1 MRRQASSTGRQR
13 TGSTLLEM
21 VIGVTILAILAQ
33 MLIGASTASSTM
45 TEIGNIEGEVFR
57 QSERAMSRILGDLR
71 SSGFVEVDGR
81 DYPHVFEAGEAG
93 AGFEFHSHVPGPMAA
108 APGDADFGVMRSIVL
123 CLPSDLD
130 GDGRPELDAD
140 QDGTPE
146 LDRDGDGVPTDELLD
161 VGRLWHPSLASIDSD
176 SRLVWSHADVSYQ
189 VTATGPGG
197 ENELVRMVRGVGS
210 DAAQR
215 TVLARGVERIQF
227 DTSVSSGY
235 VIPGG
240 TVRVRIFFRVRG
252 SDGKVHRSRLESTV
266 RLRNS

>member
-1 MRRQASSTGRQR
+1 
-13 TGSTLLEM
+13 
-21 VIGVTILAILAQ
+21 
-33 MLIGASTASSTM
+33 MLIGASTASSAV
-45 TEIGNIEGEVFR
+45 TEAGNIEGEVFR

-71 SSGFVEVDGR
+71 RSGFVEVNGR
-81 DYPHVFEAGEAG
+81 DYPHVFEAGEPG
-93 AGFEFHSHVPGPMAA
+93 AGFEFHGHVPGPMAA

-161 VGRLWHPSLASIDSD
+161 VGRLWHPSLASIDPD

-197 ENELVRMVRGVGS
+197 ERAGEGGPRRRRRRRGARCSRAASSASSSTRPSPRVRDPRW
-210 DAAQR
+210 D
-215 TVLARGVERIQF
+215 LARTPLLPGPGLDGKIHHRARIDGASAEQLSRRRARAGR
-227 DTSVSSGY
+227 TA
-235 VIPGG
+235 
-240 TVRVRIFFRVRG
+240 RG
-252 SDGKVHRSRLESTV
+252 SGTGAGEQT
-266 RLRNS
+266 